1 MFTKT
6 ITYEDFNGTERTETH
21 HFNLTQT
28 EFMEIYANMPE
39 GLSKAVD
46 AMDPIDPNNTDNENL
61 EATAVKVIETLG
73 NDGVL
78 NFYKELVLKAYGI
91 KSEDGRRFIK
101 SKQLS
106 EEFSQTLA
114 YDNMMMEF
122 MTTEKASS
130 DFINAIIPAKL
141 ANKPAIA
148 VNGSV
153 APPAH

>member
-46 AMDPIDPNNTDNENL
+46 AIDPNNTDNENL

-91 KSEDGRRFIK
+91 ISEDGRRFIK

-130 DFINAIIPAKL
+130 DFINAIIPA
-141 ANKPAIA
+141 IA